1 MRKII
6 ERDKSQDFSLI
17 VSTGRYNCVQ
27 SVHKRRPSKCA
38 THLGEPDG
46 GGLLTE
52 ALTAE
57 VEAVLADETSLVSTV
72 AAEKDNHFVSF
83 PMSLEHAEG
92 GRYSPLAG
100 ALTELAGAR
109 EPDGV
114 VCHFGILEK
123 LFDGYSV
130 VQHAILHR

>member
-57 VEAVLADETSLVSTV
+57 VEAVLADETSLVGAQ
-72 AAEKDNHFVSF
+72 AAVRDVS
-83 PMSLEHAEG
+83 
-92 GRYSPLAG
+92 R
-100 ALTELAGAR
+100 
-109 EPDGV
+109 
-114 VCHFGILEK
+114 
-123 LFDGYSV
+123 
-130 VQHAILHR
+130 